1 MTQLVSPV
9 EAAPVRTAT
18 LWRWGGGLA
27 LAHVIVLFAGFS
39 QEVSVEH
46 GTPLSQL
53 MQKYQGADLTRVFAG
68 GYVESMAFVV
78 LVPALVVLARLFSG
92 RTETGQLAART
103 FLGFGLVYAAATL
116 AVGMVPGAAALYAAQ
131 HGADVRLVATVNDI
145 RNYGFVLQVAI
156 SLAMTLALGVAARAE
171 RIFVRWV
178 GWGGIA
184 LGAVG
189 ILATP
194 FVHNGLSMLQ
204 LIWWVGLAV
213 LCLRGGPKSA

>member
-9 EAAPVRTAT
+9 EAAPARAAT

-39 QEVSVEH
+39 QEVAVEH

-53 MQKYQGADLTRVFAG
+53 MEKYHGANLTRVFAG
-68 GYVESMAFVV
+68 GYVESMAFVL

-92 RTETGQLAART
+92 RTEISQIAART
-103 FLGFGLVYAAATL
+103 FLGLGLVYAAATL
-116 AVGMVPGAAALYAAQ
+116 AVGMVPGAAAMYAAQ
-131 HGADVRLVATVNDI
+131 HGADARLVATVNDI

-171 RIFVRWV
+171 RILVRWV

-184 LGAVG
+184 LGG
-189 ILATP
+189 IGIVATP
-194 FVHNGLSMLQ
+194 FFHNGLSMLQ